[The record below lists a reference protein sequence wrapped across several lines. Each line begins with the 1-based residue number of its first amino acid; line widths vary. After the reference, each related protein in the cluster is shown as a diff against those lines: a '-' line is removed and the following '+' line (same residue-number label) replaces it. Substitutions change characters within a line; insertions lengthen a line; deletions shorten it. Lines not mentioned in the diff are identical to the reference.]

1 MGDFYTVFPVISD
14 RAAFDPLADY
24 PLGLQ
29 RPDLLTTPGG
39 IPFSELN
46 LDGERMSA
54 AELRATPA
62 TLRLQ
67 AEVAAAAGRRQLAA
81 NLLRAAELA
90 PLPDETILEIYTAL
104 RPHRSSADDL
114 EAWAGRLEGLGA
126 PLTAAFV
133 REAKLVYAKRGLLA
147 A

>member
-1 MGDFYTVFPVISD
+1 MASGSPV
-14 RAAFDPLADY
+14 FDPQSDY
-24 PLGLQ
+24 PLGQ
-29 RPDLLTTPGG
+29 RRPDLITTPGG
-39 IPFSELN
+39 IPFADLV
-46 LDGERMSA
+46 LDAERLDA
-54 AELRATPA
+54 TELRATPA

-67 AEVAAAAGRRQLAA
+67 AQVAAGAGRHQLAA

-104 RPHRSSADDL
+104 RPRRSSGPEL
-114 EAWAGRLEGLGA
+114 ESWATRLEELGA

-133 REAKLVYAKRGLLA
+133 REALEVYAERGLLA